1 MKKKLTKE
9 DVLNDERS
17 TQQEKY
23 HYVYVITNKVN
34 KKFYIGKHSTSN
46 LDDGYMGS
54 GVAINRAI
62 KKYGEQN
69 FVKRILCYCQTA
81 SDALYVEQFL
91 VTEYIV
97 NRKDC
102 YNMKTGGKGGSAKG
116 RISGMKG
123 RHHSEETKQKLKLAW
138 KKRRQ
143 KPVSE
148 ETRKKI
154 GEAHKGKPGGM
165 KGKHHSE
172 DTKMKISNSLQN
184 MSYEAKKERG
194 KKISEANG
202 GKKRPKLSE
211 ALKNSEKN
219 KNRKRDKNGRFTK

>member
-1 MKKKLTKE
+1 MRKKLIK
-9 DVLNDERS
+9 DDILNDETLS
-17 TQQEKY
+17 PQDKY

-54 GVAINRAI
+54 GVAIKRAI

-81 SDALYVEQFL
+81 FDALYVEQFL

-102 YNMKTGGKGGSAKG
+102 YNMKTGGKRGSAKG

-123 RHHSEETKQKLKLAW
+123 HHHSEETKQKLKLAW

-172 DTKMKISNSLQN
+172 DTKIKISNSLQN
-184 MSYEAKKERG
+184 MNYEAKKEWG

-202 GKKRPKLSE
+202 GKKRPKISE
-211 ALKNSEKN
+211 TLKKSEKN